1 MGTLY
6 TWVQGQMVQFFL
18 VKFQWTMRETVRFIE
33 LIGSQKA
40 VITAL
45 IGKFIQNS
53 LWICFPVSASTLAS
67 QHCQRSRVFREL
79 GNALIQSIV
88 LFHSSLER
96 VARILDSWRRSS
108 YSLGWKLSSL
118 SVYRRGHFVPV
129 TASRSLQAKRLKSC
143 NRIFSRNGWAS
154 LKAD

>member
-53 LWICFPVSASTLAS
+53 LWVCFPVSASTLAS

-79 GNALIQSIV
+79 GNVLIQSIV

-96 VARILDSWRRSS
+96 VARILDS
-108 YSLGWKLSSL
+108 
-118 SVYRRGHFVPV
+118 
-129 TASRSLQAKRLKSC
+129 
-143 NRIFSRNGWAS
+143 
-154 LKAD
+154 